1 MRVKNLEFTS
11 LNTFIYVCRSG
22 VHTDKSARVYIL
34 ISYLA
39 THLTLFHL
47 VIQGYCTT
55 NMLFLLL
62 PLSPFSVV
70 VDYVNKLFSAIN
82 NFFIRLPKDEI
93 IHKVN
98 FECISFERVPY
109 FILYTGLTCSLNF
122 LNLTFALFLLPSV
135 SRDLPRYV
143 HHSCTIIFQPI
154 L

>member
-11 LNTFIYVCRSG
+11 LNTFIYVCWSS
-22 VHTDKSARVYIL
+22 VHTDKSARVCIL

-62 PLSPFSVV
+62 PLSPLLLQIMLINYQFP
-70 VDYVNKLFSAIN
+70 AIN

-93 IHKVN
+93 IQKVN
-98 FECISFERVPY
+98 FERISFERVPY

-143 HHSCTIIFQPI
+143 HHSCAIIFQPI

>member
-1 MRVKNLEFTS
+1 MQVKRSYRQIRSRMHFNQLFS
-11 LNTFIYVCRSG
+11 NTF
-22 VHTDKSARVYIL
+22 
-34 ISYLA
+34 
-39 THLTLFHL
+39 
-47 VIQGYCTT
+47 
-55 NMLFLLL
+55 N
-62 PLSPFSVV
+62 PFSPGHSGLLHYQHVVLTSTTFAVVV
-70 VDYVNKLFSAIN
+70 VDYVNKLFPAIN

-143 HHSCTIIFQPI
+143 HRSCTIISQPI